1 TDNTGDEIGTATVGF
16 IAGASDAGTST
27 VAGSATDDVTADGT
41 AASTITVTIR
51 DADNNIRTDGG
62 DDVFL
67 STDLGT
73 LGAVVD
79 NGDGTYTAS
88 LTSTDAGTAT
98 VTAYLG
104 TDADGTQIGTATVGF
119 IAGAADANN
128 TIGDV
133 LDGTAGQ
140 EATIT
145 VTVLDAF
152 DNPVPGAAGSL
163 SGSITGANTGTLTF
177 VAGKAPGTYTA
188 TYTPTKSGT
197 DNIT

>member
-27 VAGSATDDVTADGT
+27 VAASPTDDVTADGT

-79 NGDGTYTAS
+79 NGDGTYTAT
-88 LTSTDAGTAT
+88 LTSATSGTAT

-104 TDADGTQIGTATVGF
+104 TDNTGDELGPATVLF
-119 IAGAADANN
+119 PDAALFRSTSTVAASPTD
-128 TIGDV
+128 DV
-133 LDGTAGQ
+133 T
-140 EATIT
+140 
-145 VTVLDAF
+145 
-152 DNPVPGAAGSL
+152 
-163 SGSITGANTGTLTF
+163 
-177 VAGKAPGTYTA
+177 
-188 TYTPTKSGT
+188 
-197 DNIT
+197 